1 MSRSRSV
8 VRSQCRI
15 SSIFSSTNKARRRFS
30 LGAIGGGPLV
40 LKLVNPIKVA
50 RSRPAN
56 QFRIQQLLISQA
68 DSQVGTTHTAVLG
81 KSNAAGRKKLT
92 RFNLIDCGL
101 NQLAKFPALLVS
113 NRCLQILNFGCVLSY
128 EDDQGNIGDSRH
140 PGVA

>member
-30 LGAIGGGPLV
+30 LGAIGGGPLL

-56 QFRIQQLLISQA
+56 QFRIQQLLIPQA
-68 DSQVGTTHTAVLG
+68 DPEMRAAHTAVLG
-81 KSNAAGRKKLT
+81 ESDSTVRKELT
-92 RFNLIDCGL
+92 RFNLVDRRL
-101 NQLAKFPALLVS
+101 HQLAKFPALLLI
-113 NRCLQILNFGCVLSY
+113 NRCLQILNLGCV
-128 EDDQGNIGDSRH
+128 
-140 PGVA
+140 

>member
-56 QFRIQQLLISQA
+56 QFRIQQLLIPQA
-68 DSQVGTTHTAVLG
+68 DSQMRAAHTSVLG
-81 KSNAAGRKKLT
+81 KTDSAVRQELP
-92 RFNLIDCGL
+92 RFNLIYRSLD
-101 NQLAKFPALLVS
+101 QLAKLPALLFV
-113 NRCLQILNFGCVLSY
+113 NGCLQILNLGCVLAH
-128 EDDQGNIGDSRH
+128 EDD
-140 PGVA
+140 